1 MKKICLIMSV
11 VMLVT
16 SLSGCLFGKTVK
28 DDVPTVKWYMLVGK
42 VTKSNDSVIAEVQKR
57 VREKLDVNLEIVPL
71 DIGNY
76 ESKLQV
82 LNASAEKFDIMF
94 TSNWLNNYHQ
104 NVSKNV
110 LLPLDDMLK
119 NVTPDL
125 YESIPD
131 YWWDGAKVDGKIYG
145 IPNQQIATRG
155 PSFLIPTQN
164 IESLGLEVPGIDN
177 EITDYNQAL
186 DYLEDYFRKVKD
198 ATGTYTDM
206 ASIWEGGTNMFGI
219 EEVAGSSIPG
229 AIRYNA
235 DGEIKIINQYDTEE
249 FRNYIQR
256 RRQWVENGLVTPQID
271 EERTL
276 GIYIGEGK
284 VYPKVFVNPVY
295 KPGLDAEMS
304 ANNDVDVSVYVRTG
318 QLMSSGGLAATLN
331 GISRTSENPE
341 LALKVLELFNKD
353 AELYNLLSFGIEG
366 VNYTRVGDKIERS
379 KENMYDAYNWA
390 IGSVYQSEILAD
402 QDDDIWEQTQM
413 INNEAV
419 RSPLIGFSPNLDT
432 LKTQIASCS
441 AVLNEYLEILDCGAM
456 DPDKIYP
463 EFMNKLKISGCDEI
477 VAEIQRQVDS
487 WLASK

>member
-1 MKKICLIMSV
+1 MKKICLIMCMV
-11 VMLVT
+11 LLIT
-16 SLSGCLFGKTVK
+16 SLAGCSFGKTAK

-76 ESKLQV
+76 DSKLQV

-119 NVTPDL
+119 TVTPDL

-155 PSFLIPTQN
+155 PSFLIPEQN
-164 IESLGLEVPGIDN
+164 IKSLGLEVPGIDN
-177 EITDYNQAL
+177 EITDYNEAL
-186 DYLEDYFRKVKD
+186 DYLEDYFKKVKD

-206 ASIWEGGTNMFGI
+206 GAIWTGGTNMFGL
-219 EEVAGSSIPG
+219 EEVSGSSIPG
-229 AIRYNA
+229 AIRYKETG
-235 DGEIKIINQYDTEE
+235 DIKIVNQYDTEE
-249 FRNYIQR
+249 FRNYIER
-256 RRQWVENGLVTPQID
+256 RRQWVEDGLVTPQID

-276 GIYIGEGK
+276 GVYIGEGK

-304 ANNDVDVSVYVRTG
+304 ANSDVDLSVYVRTG

-366 VNYTRVGDKIERS
+366 VNYTREGNKIRRS

-402 QDDDIWEQTQM
+402 QDDDIWEQTEA
-413 INNEAV
+413 INNAAS
-419 RSPLIGFSPNLDT
+419 RSPLIGFSPNLDG

-463 EFMNKLKISGCDEI
+463 EFMSKLKIAGCDEI
-477 VAEIQRQVDS
+477 VAEIQRQVDE
-487 WLASK
+487 WIDSK